1 MRRPY
6 AIGASIALFLC
17 LFCFASPVF
26 GQCPN
31 NNSLAFGNPTDL
43 TPPTVGSTVSNVQV
57 WAGEYVTVN
66 VVSGANYTFS
76 TCIGNSYNTVLST
89 YDESTG
95 VLQSFNDDFCATQSQ
110 INWTAGFSG
119 ILRVLIDANPG
130 CASNATNSTIGVTLN
145 SMPSIPE
152 IDVRGN
158 SVSILDGDGSPSLTD
173 HTDFGAVL
181 TCAGSITR
189 TFTIFNTGSGNLTLG
204 GLPKVV
210 LGGANPGDFLVSV
223 QPVSPVLSG
232 GNTSFSV
239 VFNPGL
245 SGIRTATVS
254 IANDDSDEN
263 PYNFAIQGTGNA
275 DVTDPTITCPA
286 TQSLALNGSCQAN
299 LPDYTGMATG
309 VSDNC
314 GTPIVTQSPAIGSLQ
329 SGVGPLNV
337 SLFAT
342 DAALNSHTC
351 TFTVN
356 KTSPE
361 IGLTGNGNAIVD
373 GQTIPSLTN
382 HTDFGAI
389 GVGSPIV
396 RTFTIANSGTNALT
410 IGAGAITVSGTD
422 ASMFVVGGITLPAS
436 ISAAGSTTV
445 TVTFTPTSAGL
456 KTATVNVANNDCDE
470 NPYNFAVQGTGN
482 LVAGNR
488 YVDLTAVGANNG
500 TSWANAF
507 TDLQNALASALS
519 GDTVFVAAGTYKPD
533 LAGPGNRSLSFG
545 MKTGV
550 VVLGGFPTGGGTLAQ
565 RNWVT
570 NPTILSGDIGTQG
583 VHTDNSYH
591 VVRCNGQQGELNGF
605 IVERGRADGAAPDND
620 GGGVFVTSGYVASRF
635 CTFRNNFA
643 ADQGGGSY
651 HDAGGNPTF
660 RQCKFES
667 NSAAF
672 GGGSYAFA
680 STVIANCGYVGNS
693 ATSNGGGVYAVVN
706 INMYNATFKGNSA
719 TTSGNAIYYQSGGSN
734 RLYNSIVWG
743 NTGSGTHIAGAGS
756 ITLRSCIIEG
766 GCPGGGA
773 TCTSILNVNPQF
785 SDVAGHLASN
795 SPAIDAGENT
805 TGDGNSDALTIDLD
819 NLNRNFD
826 AIPGGVTRDMGAY
839 ESQALNL
846 SRYYVDHTATG
857 ANDGTSWANA
867 FTAFQSAVAIASAGD
882 TVFVAAGTH
891 KPSVGPGYSRTRK
904 FTLVEGVRYYGG
916 FPNGGGTFAQRDFSA
931 NRTILSGDIG
941 NAIDSTDN
949 CFTVVDASNLTPATL
964 MSGFT
969 VEEGNADSANVFV
982 IYGRAGGIN
991 LAATGSIRLDSVTV
1005 RNNYGKTGAG
1015 IDGRQP
1021 TNWVL
1026 RGCTFDN
1033 NSNAGAILI
1042 EGNAT
1047 GSMSNCIFTN
1057 NVGGVGGAINLNVLT
1072 ANFTFTNCTFA
1083 NNRAT
1088 GGGGGGAISGGNGGC
1103 TFTNCSFTNNTATN
1117 GPGGAFYK
1125 FYSTLNTFNNCTFT
1139 GNRAAGGGG
1148 AIYGQGG
1155 FNLSRCEFRQNL
1167 VTTSSN
1173 HGGAMYN
1180 NGTASTIENCVF
1192 WDNRTTSGLGG
1203 AIYNN
1208 TGGTLTIRNTTFAN
1222 NHALGFTQ
1230 GGGINNNSSS
1240 NATINNSIFW
1250 GNLANNN
1257 DVPANSEIGHGS
1269 GTLTVTNSIWQG
1281 QTPSGTIYNINP
1293 LFTNQGTGDLTL
1305 TLCSPAIDTG
1315 STAGMPV
1322 VDFLGNTRPFNAKP
1336 GTLDYDLGAYEFQSS
1351 AVDVTPPNAICQ
1363 NVTVNLNAGGNG
1375 TTTAAAVNNG
1385 STDNCAITSL
1395 VLNTTAF
1402 TCANVG
1408 ANTVTLTL
1416 SDAAG
1421 NTSSCNATVTV
1432 QDVTPPTALCQNV
1445 TVSLDGAGTASLTGA
1460 MLNNGSSDI
1469 CGIASLNPSVTSFT
1483 CNNLNS
1489 SKLFISDADRVFKT
1503 DLLGN
1508 NRTNL
1513 NPLAAALYTLAV
1525 VPSKDSVYIANFN
1538 QGKLQRVHLNG
1549 GTVTDIKTGVQPFGI
1564 AVDHLAGKIYW
1575 ADPNANTIS
1584 RCNLDGS
1591 GTQIIVSGATDAD
1604 YSRIIKL
1611 DLTNGKMYWTDANLG
1626 TVKRANLDGSSIQT
1640 IVTGQGNIVGLDLD
1654 VAANKLYFSSY
1665 SFSQI
1670 KRTNLDGT
1678 GLTVIVPAAGSVP
1691 LGLALDIPAGKIYW
1705 VNGSGGNSLR
1715 RCDLNGSNQV
1725 TLQTG
1730 MNLPYDIGLI
1740 PAMPVVLTVTDV
1752 NANAATCTG
1761 FVNVQDLIVPTI
1773 SCPSNISANTSLGVC
1788 SANVTYATPVG
1799 TDNCASTTTQTTGL
1813 ASGAAFPV
1821 GVTTNTFSVADG
1833 SGNSATCSFTVT
1845 VTDNVAPAITCPS
1858 NISTSNGVGTL
1869 LASYPLQTNLTD
1881 ATGNFGA
1888 ATISGNPT
1896 PPAAPTPGNGVCH
1909 NGIPVQFPNGQN
1921 TVTPN
1926 IGTLNPANFTLK
1938 VDFKLTGYP
1947 GTSTG
1952 APVILGGNSWRWL
1965 GIWVSQAGQAGVT
1978 YNNSNR
1984 VYSST
1989 ILSLNTWY
1997 AGEIRFSANTARLFI
2012 NHVEVL
2018 TVATGA
2024 LVTNGNLN
2032 FTTNHPGNG
2041 TALNGCIQNLQ
2052 IMNGTT
2058 PNCGATVY
2066 YSTPVGTDNCA
2077 STTSR
2082 TSGLASGS
2090 TFPIGTTTNVFQV
2103 TDASGATATCSST
2116 VTVVDTDL
2124 PVLTCPSNIT
2134 GNNDPGL
2141 CSKVVAFTA
2150 PVGTDN
2156 CPGTTTSQ
2164 TLGLA
2169 SNAAFPVGTTTNVF
2183 QATDAVGNTST
2194 CSFTVTISDNVAPT
2208 AACQNIT
2215 VQLDN
2220 AGNASITATAVNNG
2234 SADACGIASITVNTN
2249 AFVCANVGANPV
2261 VLTVTDVNGN
2271 TSTCGATV
2279 TVEDLVNPVATCQNI
2294 TVNLDA
2300 TGNASIT
2307 GAAVN
2312 NGSSDACGIA
2322 SLTPSPSTFNCTNV
2336 SAPPTEL
2343 FISEYIEGAA
2353 NNRCLEI
2360 YNGTGAP
2367 VNLSGYQILIFANG
2381 GTLPGPAVA
2390 LSGTVAN
2397 GDVHV
2402 ICHPTAAAPF
2412 LAQADQ
2418 TSILINYNGDDA
2430 VVLANGLTRLDVIG
2444 VVGEDPG
2451 IQWLQTGKSTLD
2463 QTIVR
2468 NPNVGTGNTA
2478 LTPGFPSLGTEWT
2491 SLGLNN
2497 SSNLG
2502 MHNSSVGSSNLV
2514 LTVTDVNGNTSTCSS
2529 SVTVVDA
2536 VAPVALCRNI
2546 TVQLDASGNAPLS
2559 GAMID
2564 NGSSDACG
2572 LSSLIPNTLF
2582 FTCSNLGANS
2592 VILTVTDLNGN
2603 TATCNSTV
2611 TIADTIRPVIA
2622 CPNGISM
2629 GNDLGSCNAVVT
2641 FATPAGT
2648 DNCTPTNTQLSGLAS
2663 GAAFPVGTTTN
2674 TYLVTDAAGNTA
2686 TCSFTVVISDNEL
2699 PTITCPANIT
2709 GTNDPGLCSK
2719 VVTFTAPVGTD
2730 NCPSAITTQT
2740 AGLPSGAAFPVG
2752 TTTNAYL
2759 VTDAAGNTA
2768 TCSFTAIISDN
2779 QLPTIT
2785 CPANITGNNDPGL
2798 CSKVVTFT
2806 APVGSDNC
2814 AGPSTSQTAGL
2825 ASGAAFPVGTTTNVF
2840 RVTDAAGNSATCS
2853 FTVVISDNQLPTI
2866 SCPAN
2871 ITGNNDPGLCSK
2883 VVTFSAPVGADNCA
2897 GSTTTQ
2903 TAGLASGAAFPVGTT
2918 TNTFRATDAA
2928 GNTATC
2934 SFTVSIS
2941 DNELPTITCPA
2952 NITGTNDPGL
2962 CSKVVTF
2969 TAPVGGDNCAGQI
2982 TTQIAGL
2989 PSGSAFPVGI
2999 TTNVYRVTDVAGNSA
3014 SCSFT
3019 VTISDTQLP
3028 TITCPANITGN
3039 NDPGL
3044 CSKVVTFSAP
3054 VGADNCAGPTT
3065 TQTAGLS
3072 SGAAFPV
3079 GTTTNAFLVTDAAG
3093 NTATC
3098 SFTVI
3103 ISDNQLPTITCPVN
3117 ITGNNDLGLCSKV
3130 VTFSAPVGAD
3140 NCAGPTT
3147 TQTAGLAS
3155 GSAFPVGTTTNAFLV
3170 TDAAGNTATC
3180 SFTVIISDN
3189 ELPTITCPANIS
3201 GNNDPGLCSKVVTF
3215 SSPVGADN
3223 CAGPTTT
3230 QTAGLASGA
3239 AFPVGTTTNVFRVTD
3254 AAGNTATCSFT
3265 VVISDNELP
3274 TITCPANITGNNDP
3288 GLCSKVV
3295 TFTAPVGADNCAGPT
3310 TTQTAGLASGA
3321 AFPVGTTTNAYLVTD
3336 AAGNTATCS
3345 FTVIISDNQ
3354 LPTITCPANIMGNN
3368 DPGLCSKVVT
3378 FSAPV
3383 GADNCAG
3390 PTTTQVAGL
3399 PSGSAFPVGTTTN
3412 AYLVTDAA
3420 GNTAT
3425 CSFTVVISDNEL
3437 PTITCPANITGNNDN
3452 GLCSK
3457 VVTFSTPIGSD
3468 NCPGANSVQVG
3479 GLVSGASFPVG
3490 TTTNS
3495 FVVTDAS
3502 GNSVSCSFTVVITD
3516 NQSPTWS
3523 GCPSNVILVAD
3534 TMTCS
3539 MTHTW
3544 NAPSPGDE
3552 CGISSVTTTHNPGSV
3567 FTVGAT
3573 TVVYTATDL
3582 SGNSTTCSFVVTVN
3596 PVPLVTNL
3604 IVTEAGCYNITC
3616 HGDSTGSVFAQVN
3629 GGCLPYTYL
3638 WSNGATT
3645 ASLVG
3650 LGAGSYTLTVT
3661 DANGT
3666 TAILGATLTEPAPL
3680 TAVISGTPIVCAGDS
3695 SASLMVTTAGGNDC
3709 AAYQLLWSTGDTT
3722 TSLSGLPSGAY
3733 TVTLSDSLGC
3743 MVTDSW
3749 TVQSEALPVINIGP
3763 DTMMCPGINMVLTGP
3778 SGFASYQWTNGP
3790 GIITTITQPGTYWLD
3805 VQSAL
3810 GCAGSDTIVVG
3821 EHVVDNNLITADGPL
3836 TICEDVAL
3844 TLTALPGQVNYLWNT
3859 GSTNPVIVVLNA
3871 GGPFWVHA
3879 EDANGCIAKDT
3890 VIVNFQPF
3898 INPNPQI
3905 IPGPAA
3911 FLCQGTSLVLDAQS
3925 GYFSYNWSNGATTQ
3939 TITVT
3944 SPGSFSVVVANGFGC
3959 TKTSPTVVVTEVP
3972 NPEPP
3977 IANNSG
3983 TLSTDPY
3990 ASYQWMLNGSNIF
4003 GAVWPTLQPQQA
4015 GWYQVAVVDANGCH
4029 GISDSLFVS
4038 LVGMGDAAEG
4048 LSGLA
4053 LYPNPTSGMVHL
4065 LSDMPIETP
4074 VEVEVW
4080 DMFGRKVKVFNFSH
4094 LRTEAE
4100 LDLTDIARA
4109 TYTVKVK
4116 TTRRQPEL
4124 QAIFKLVIQ

>member
-1 MRRPY
+1 MRAYSPFRIPST
-6 AIGASIALFLC
+6 AISI
-17 LFCFASPVF
+17 S
-26 GQCPN
+26 
-31 NNSLAFGNPTDL
+31 
-43 TPPTVGSTVSNVQV
+43 
-57 WAGEYVTVN
+57 
-66 VVSGANYTFS
+66 
-76 TCIGNSYNTVLST
+76 
-89 YDESTG
+89 
-95 VLQSFNDDFCATQSQ
+95 
-110 INWTAGFSG
+110 
-119 ILRVLIDANPG
+119 
-130 CASNATNSTIGVTLN
+130 
-145 SMPSIPE
+145 
-152 IDVRGN
+152 
-158 SVSILDGDGSPSLTD
+158 
-173 HTDFGAVL
+173 
-181 TCAGSITR
+181 SITS
-189 TFTIFNTGSGNLTLG
+189 T
-204 GLPKVV
+204 
-210 LGGANPGDFLVSV
+210 
-223 QPVSPVLSG
+223 
-232 GNTSFSV
+232 
-239 VFNPGL
+239 
-245 SGIRTATVS
+245 
-254 IANDDSDEN
+254 
-263 PYNFAIQGTGNA
+263 
-275 DVTDPTITCPA
+275 
-286 TQSLALNGSCQAN
+286 
-299 LPDYTGMATG
+299 
-309 VSDNC
+309 
-314 GTPIVTQSPAIGSLQ
+314 
-329 SGVGPLNV
+329 
-337 SLFAT
+337 
-342 DAALNSHTC
+342 
-351 TFTVN
+351 
-356 KTSPE
+356 
-361 IGLTGNGNAIVD
+361 
-373 GQTIPSLTN
+373 
-382 HTDFGAI
+382 
-389 GVGSPIV
+389 
-396 RTFTIANSGTNALT
+396 GTNA
-410 IGAGAITVSGTD
+410 AE
-422 ASMFVVGGITLPAS
+422 FVVTGAPTTV
-436 ISAAGSTTV
+436 AAGGSATF
-445 TVTFTPTSAGL
+445 TVTFTPTAAGLRTATITVNNDDCTEAAYDFAVQGTGIIPAPTLGTYANTSLQAGRNTTITPSAAPTNTTSIVAYTNTNFTGVLHVNPATGVVRITDAKQGGTYTVTVRADGVGGSTTTTFTLTVTDPACSQGLFANGTTVGVATNPYSVAIGDFNNDGIQDFAAANQSPNTVSIRLGNGSGGFTGTTNVGVGVDPYSVVVGDFNGDGNQDFACASPSNTPQVAIRMGDGLGGFASLPHVPLNGARNVALGDFNNDGKQDLAIGTTTGVIGIRLGDGNGGFTGSTNIAVGPNPLFTAIGDFNGDGNQDFATANSGTNTVSIRLGNGSGGFTGTTNVTVGTAPSGVAIGDFNEDGFQDFAAPNFGSNSVSIRFGDGTGNFTGATEIAVGTGPRNVAVGDFNGDGNQDIAVSNAAAGTVSVLYGNGAGVFATTTTFAAGTAPYGIAVGDFNADNKQDMLISNSNALTVQVRLGGENDINLVGNSVSIVDGDVSPALGDHTDFGTVNVGSPFARTYTINNTGTTALTVNAIAMGGADAGLFAVSGITLPATVAAAGSTTFTVTFTPASIGL
-456 KTATVNVANNDCDE
+456 KTATVNVLSDDCNEATYD
-470 NPYNFAVQGTGN
+470 FAVQGTAR
-482 LVAGNR
+482 LPHL

-500 TSWANAF
+500 TSWANAY
-507 TDLQNALASALS
+507 TDLQNALAAAVS
-519 GDTVFVAAGTYKPD
+519 GDTIFVAAGTYKPD
-533 LAGPGNRSLSFG
+533 LAGPGNRNLSFG

-680 STVIANCGYVGNS
+680 STVIANCGYVGNT
-693 ATSNGGGVYAVVN
+693 ATTNGGGVYAVVN

-734 RLYNSIVWG
+734 RLFNSIVWG

-1293 LFTNQGTGDLTL
+1293 LFTNQGSGDLTL

-1336 GTLDYDLGAYEFQSS
+1336 GTLDYDLGAYEFQAS
-1351 AVDVTPPNAICQ
+1351 AIDVTPPNAICQ

-1483 CNNLNS
+1483 CNNLNT

-1691 LGLALDIPAGKIYW
+1691 LGLTLDIPAGKIYW

-1845 VTDNVAPAITCPS
+1845 VTDNVAPVITCPS

-1926 IGTLNPANFTLK
+1926 IGTLNPANFTLQ

-1947 GTSTG
+1947 GTATG

-2032 FTTNHPGNG
+2032 FTTNHSGNG

-2066 YSTPVGTDNCA
+2066 YPTPVGTDNCA

-2134 GNNDPGL
+2134 VNTASGL
-2141 CSKVVAFTA
+2141 CSAVATFSA

-2156 CPGTTTSQ
+2156 CPGTTTVQSS
-2164 TLGLA
+2164 GLA
-2169 SNAAFPVGTTTNVF
+2169 SGATFLAGTTTNTFTATDAVGNTATCSFTVTIIDNELPTITCPANITGNSDPGLCSKVVTFSAPVGADNCAGPSTSQTAGLASGAAFPVGTTTNVF
-2183 QATDAVGNTST
+2183 RVTDAAGNTAT
-2194 CSFTVTISDNVAPT
+2194 CSFTVTISDNQLPT
-2208 AACQNIT
+2208 IT
-2215 VQLDN
+2215 
-2220 AGNASITATAVNNG
+2220 
-2234 SADACGIASITVNTN
+2234 CP
-2249 AFVCANVGANPV
+2249 ANFTGAN
-2261 VLTVTDVNGN
+2261 
-2271 TSTCGATV
+2271 
-2279 TVEDLVNPVATCQNI
+2279 
-2294 TVNLDA
+2294 
-2300 TGNASIT
+2300 
-2307 GAAVN
+2307 
-2312 NGSSDACGIA
+2312 
-2322 SLTPSPSTFNCTNV
+2322 
-2336 SAPPTEL
+2336 
-2343 FISEYIEGAA
+2343 
-2353 NNRCLEI
+2353 
-2360 YNGTGAP
+2360 
-2367 VNLSGYQILIFANG
+2367 
-2381 GTLPGPAVA
+2381 
-2390 LSGTVAN
+2390 
-2397 GDVHV
+2397 
-2402 ICHPTAAAPF
+2402 
-2412 LAQADQ
+2412 
-2418 TSILINYNGDDA
+2418 
-2430 VVLANGLTRLDVIG
+2430 
-2444 VVGEDPG
+2444 DPG
-2451 IQWLQTGKSTLD
+2451 L
-2463 QTIVR
+2463 
-2468 NPNVGTGNTA
+2468 
-2478 LTPGFPSLGTEWT
+2478 
-2491 SLGLNN
+2491 
-2497 SSNLG
+2497 
-2502 MHNSSVGSSNLV
+2502 
-2514 LTVTDVNGNTSTCSS
+2514 CSK
-2529 SVTVVDA
+2529 
-2536 VAPVALCRNI
+2536 
-2546 TVQLDASGNAPLS
+2546 
-2559 GAMID
+2559 
-2564 NGSSDACG
+2564 
-2572 LSSLIPNTLF
+2572 
-2582 FTCSNLGANS
+2582 
-2592 VILTVTDLNGN
+2592 
-2603 TATCNSTV
+2603 
-2611 TIADTIRPVIA
+2611 
-2622 CPNGISM
+2622 
-2629 GNDLGSCNAVVT
+2629 VVT
-2641 FATPAGT
+2641 FTAPVGS
-2648 DNCTPTNTQLSGLAS
+2648 DNCAGPSTSQTAGLASGAAFPVGTTTNVFRVTDAAGNSATCSFTVIISDNQLPTISCPANITGNNDPGLCSKVVTFTAPVGADNCAGSTTTQTAGLAS

-2674 TYLVTDAAGNTA
+2674 TFRVTDAAGNTA
-2686 TCSFTVVISDNEL
+2686 TCSFTVSISDNEL

-2709 GTNDPGLCSK
+2709 GNNDPGLCSKVVTFTAPVGADNCAGPSTSQTAGLASGAAFPVGTTTNVFRVTDAAGNSATCSFMVVISDNQLPTITCPANITGNNDPGLCSK

-2730 NCPSAITTQT
+2730 NCPSATTTQT
-2740 AGLPSGAAFPVG
+2740 AGLSSGAAFPVG
-2752 TTTNAYL
+2752 TTTNAFL

-2768 TCSFTAIISDN
+2768 TCSFTVVISDN

-2866 SCPAN
+2866 SCPVN
-2871 ITGNNDPGLCSK
+2871 ITGNNDPG
-2883 VVTFSAPVGADNCA
+2883 
-2897 GSTTTQ
+2897 
-2903 TAGLASGAAFPVGTT
+2903 
-2918 TNTFRATDAA
+2918 
-2928 GNTATC
+2928 
-2934 SFTVSIS
+2934 
-2941 DNELPTITCPA
+2941 
-2952 NITGTNDPGL
+2952 
-2962 CSKVVTF
+2962 
-2969 TAPVGGDNCAGQI
+2969 
-2982 TTQIAGL
+2982 
-2989 PSGSAFPVGI
+2989 
-2999 TTNVYRVTDVAGNSA
+2999 
-3014 SCSFT
+3014 
-3019 VTISDTQLP
+3019 
-3028 TITCPANITGN
+3028 
-3039 NDPGL
+3039 
-3044 CSKVVTFSAP
+3044 
-3054 VGADNCAGPTT
+3054 
-3065 TQTAGLS
+3065 
-3072 SGAAFPV
+3072 
-3079 GTTTNAFLVTDAAG
+3079 
-3093 NTATC
+3093 
-3098 SFTVI
+3098 
-3103 ISDNQLPTITCPVN
+3103 
-3117 ITGNNDLGLCSKV
+3117 
-3130 VTFSAPVGAD
+3130 
-3140 NCAGPTT
+3140 
-3147 TQTAGLAS
+3147 
-3155 GSAFPVGTTTNAFLV
+3155 
-3170 TDAAGNTATC
+3170 
-3180 SFTVIISDN
+3180 
-3189 ELPTITCPANIS
+3189 
-3201 GNNDPGLCSKVVTF
+3201 
-3215 SSPVGADN
+3215 
-3223 CAGPTTT
+3223 
-3230 QTAGLASGA
+3230 
-3239 AFPVGTTTNVFRVTD
+3239 
-3254 AAGNTATCSFT
+3254 
-3265 VVISDNELP
+3265 
-3274 TITCPANITGNNDP
+3274 
-3288 GLCSKVV
+3288 
-3295 TFTAPVGADNCAGPT
+3295 
-3310 TTQTAGLASGA
+3310 
-3321 AFPVGTTTNAYLVTD
+3321 
-3336 AAGNTATCS
+3336 
-3345 FTVIISDNQ
+3345 
-3354 LPTITCPANIMGNN
+3354 
-3368 DPGLCSKVVT
+3368 
-3378 FSAPV
+3378 
-3383 GADNCAG
+3383 
-3390 PTTTQVAGL
+3390 
-3399 PSGSAFPVGTTTN
+3399 
-3412 AYLVTDAA
+3412 
-3420 GNTAT
+3420 
-3425 CSFTVVISDNEL
+3425 
-3437 PTITCPANITGNNDN
+3437 
-3452 GLCSK
+3452 
-3457 VVTFSTPIGSD
+3457 
-3468 NCPGANSVQVG
+3468 
-3479 GLVSGASFPVG
+3479 
-3490 TTTNS
+3490 
-3495 FVVTDAS
+3495 
-3502 GNSVSCSFTVVITD
+3502 
-3516 NQSPTWS
+3516 
-3523 GCPSNVILVAD
+3523 
-3534 TMTCS
+3534 
-3539 MTHTW
+3539 
-3544 NAPSPGDE
+3544 
-3552 CGISSVTTTHNPGSV
+3552 
-3567 FTVGAT
+3567 
-3573 TVVYTATDL
+3573 
-3582 SGNSTTCSFVVTVN
+3582 
-3596 PVPLVTNL
+3596 
-3604 IVTEAGCYNITC
+3604 
-3616 HGDSTGSVFAQVN
+3616 FA
-3629 GGCLPYTYL
+3629 
-3638 WSNGATT
+3638 
-3645 ASLVG
+3645 
-3650 LGAGSYTLTVT
+3650 
-3661 DANGT
+3661 
-3666 TAILGATLTEPAPL
+3666 
-3680 TAVISGTPIVCAGDS
+3680 
-3695 SASLMVTTAGGNDC
+3695 
-3709 AAYQLLWSTGDTT
+3709 
-3722 TSLSGLPSGAY
+3722 
-3733 TVTLSDSLGC
+3733 
-3743 MVTDSW
+3743 
-3749 TVQSEALPVINIGP
+3749 
-3763 DTMMCPGINMVLTGP
+3763 
-3778 SGFASYQWTNGP
+3778 
-3790 GIITTITQPGTYWLD
+3790 
-3805 VQSAL
+3805 
-3810 GCAGSDTIVVG
+3810 
-3821 EHVVDNNLITADGPL
+3821 
-3836 TICEDVAL
+3836 
-3844 TLTALPGQVNYLWNT
+3844 
-3859 GSTNPVIVVLNA
+3859 
-3871 GGPFWVHA
+3871 
-3879 EDANGCIAKDT
+3879 
-3890 VIVNFQPF
+3890 
-3898 INPNPQI
+3898 
-3905 IPGPAA
+3905 
-3911 FLCQGTSLVLDAQS
+3911 
-3925 GYFSYNWSNGATTQ
+3925 
-3939 TITVT
+3939 
-3944 SPGSFSVVVANGFGC
+3944 
-3959 TKTSPTVVVTEVP
+3959 
-3972 NPEPP
+3972 
-3977 IANNSG
+3977 
-3983 TLSTDPY
+3983 
-3990 ASYQWMLNGSNIF
+3990 
-4003 GAVWPTLQPQQA
+4003 
-4015 GWYQVAVVDANGCH
+4015 
-4029 GISDSLFVS
+4029 
-4038 LVGMGDAAEG
+4038 
-4048 LSGLA
+4048 
-4053 LYPNPTSGMVHL
+4053 
-4065 LSDMPIETP
+4065 
-4074 VEVEVW
+4074 
-4080 DMFGRKVKVFNFSH
+4080 RK
-4094 LRTEAE
+4094 L
-4100 LDLTDIARA
+4100 
-4109 TYTVKVK
+4109 
-4116 TTRRQPEL
+4116 
-4124 QAIFKLVIQ
+4124 